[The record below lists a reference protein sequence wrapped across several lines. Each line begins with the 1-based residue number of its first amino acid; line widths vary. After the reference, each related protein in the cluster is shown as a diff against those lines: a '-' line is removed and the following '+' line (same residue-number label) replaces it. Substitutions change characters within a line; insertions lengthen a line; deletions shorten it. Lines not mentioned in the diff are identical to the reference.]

1 MPVATAHDI
10 ISACIPAIIPPP
22 RLRCSQWA
30 GGGDGEAARRYVSSR
45 VSPESGWWNNDRVP
59 FLVEPM
65 NTFTNPRVWMS
76 VWRKPARMGATEV
89 MLNIIGCAV
98 DNDPCGIFYV
108 QQTDGLAER
117 FSKKILTPT
126 IEETPALAA
135 CFAERKSRTSDNTIL
150 EKSFPGGDII
160 IVGANSHANFR
171 MISRRVVIC
180 DDIDGYP
187 EDVGGEGDPVDLAIT
202 RADNDP
208 NKFIFLAS
216 SPSLKGSSRID
227 LALESSDRRRYHV
240 PCPRCG
246 REIELLW
253 NDDPKKAPKWLK
265 WPAHRTWQAW
275 YECPLCNGEI
285 RHNEKQEMLKHGRW
299 IAQGQFSGI
308 AGFDG
313 PNKLYSPFMSWGNV
327 IDKYLKATG
336 DTQTHKVF
344 VNTDLGESWE
354 EVTVEELP
362 TTEKLF
368 ARRET
373 YPETVTTGGELVV
386 QVPMRGMLLT
396 AGADI
401 QGDRIEV
408 EIVAWGRGE
417 ECWSI
422 DYRILWGDVFQ
433 PKVWQDLDELLRDQW
448 QHESGAMLRIMCAC
462 IDSGY
467 ATDQVYGFVR
477 SNGRQFRNIYAI
489 KGDKENMGVPLVDQP
504 STKNKKKVILFHV
517 GTYTAK
523 DTIASRLMIEADG
536 PGKMHWPN
544 NIPAKYELGYFGQ
557 LTAEKKFEKVIKGR
571 KHYEWRKPHSNSRNE
586 ALDVRVYNHAA
597 LGILY
602 NRGFKLER
610 HCIEMEKRFGVYQ
623 PIPGAAT
630 VVTRQE
636 APAPKT
642 RPQEIRQNNALPNW
656 RR

>member
-1 MPVATAHDI
+1 MNCVAARDI
-10 ISACIPAIIPPP
+10 IQESVLCLVPPP
-22 RLRCSQWA
+22 DLLVSDWA
-30 GGGDGEAARRYVSSR
+30 DERRWVSSR
-45 VSPESGWWNNDRVP
+45 VSSAAGKWSTARTPWTR
-59 FLVEPM
+59 EPM
-65 NTFTNPRVWMS
+65 NCFSDPRCWMVVWK
-76 VWRKPARMGATEV
+76 KPARMSATEV

-98 DNDPCGIFYV
+98 DTDPCGIFYV
-108 QQTDGLAER
+108 QQTDGLGER

-126 IEETPALAA
+126 IEETPCLASK
-135 CFAERKSRTSDNTIL
+135 FSDRKSRSSDNTIL
-150 EKSFPGGDII
+150 EKSFPGGDLI

-171 MISRRVVIC
+171 MISRRIVIC
-180 DDIDGYP
+180 DDIDGFP
-187 EDVGGEGDPVDLAIT
+187 DDVGGEGDPVDLAIT

-216 SPSLKGSSRID
+216 SPSIKGASRID
-227 LALESSDRRRYHV
+227 LTLQNSDHRRFKV

-246 REIELLW
+246 SYIELLW

-275 YECPLCNGEI
+275 YECPRCNGEI
-285 RHNEKQEMLKHGRW
+285 KHSEKKEMLQAGRW
-299 IAQGQFSGI
+299 EAQGEFNGI

-313 PNKLYSPFMSWGNV
+313 PNKLYSPFMTWGQV
-327 IDKYLKATG
+327 IDKYFKAVT

-344 VNTDLGESWE
+344 VNTDLGECWE

-362 TTEKLF
+362 TEDKLL
-368 ARRET
+368 ARREA
-373 YPETVTTGGELVV
+373 YPEEIGEGGEVRIM
-386 QVPMRGMLLT
+386 VPMGGWVLT
-396 AGADI
+396 AAADV

-433 PKVWQDLDELLRDQW
+433 PSVWIEYDNLLREQW
-448 QHESGAMLRIMCAC
+448 RHESGAMLRIMSSTT
-462 IDSGY
+462 DSGY
-467 ATDQVYGFVR
+467 ATDQVYNFVR
-477 SNGRQFRNIYAI
+477 SEGRQYRRIYAI
-489 KGDKENMGVPLVDQP
+489 KGDKENMGAPLVDQP

-523 DTIASRLMIEADG
+523 DTIASRLLTENNG

-544 NIPAKYELGYFGQ
+544 NCPGKYEKAYFQQ
-557 LTAEKKFEKVIKGR
+557 LTAEKKYKKVVKGR
-571 KHYEWRKPHSNSRNE
+571 TVYEWQKPNSSTRNE

-602 NRGFKLER
+602 NAGFKLDQ
-610 HCIEMEKRFGVYQ
+610 HCIEMEKRHGVWQ
-623 PIPGAAT
+623 PADHGDINAEAAARPRSQQQT
-630 VVTRQE
+630 PNPQ
-636 APAPKT
+636 PA
-642 RPQEIRQNNALPNW
+642 RSGVQLPAWFRN